1 MKEQATKAAGPKAHS
16 AAHGRVIT
24 FTLRPRSTAGQSED
38 LSGPDKLLQYVPWF
52 LARLCTKMLMSMS
65 RKSRLWRFLP
75 ELAQEVK

>member
-52 LARLCTKMLMSMS
+52 LDLGMLSCALYQ
-65 RKSRLWRFLP
+65 RAH
-75 ELAQEVK
+75 ELILF